1 MPLPPRYVEFPLEDG
16 GSILIETPDLQ
27 EKIQSGFVKSGQS
40 EAAREAALPAS
51 RSFDASVENVRKAA
65 ELLVS
70 KLRTISAPP
79 DEMTVSFGLKASG
92 DLGSLAIG
100 KVGGEANYAVTLK
113 WKKEERK
120 SDEAKAGDK
129 KEETGERKEEA
140 DDKKDESAKKHEAE
154 HKD

>member
-27 EKIQSGFVKSGQS
+27 EKVQSGFVKTGQS
-40 EAAREAALPAS
+40 DLAREAALPAS

-100 KVGGEANYAVTLK
+100 KVGGESNYAVTLK

-120 SDEAKAGDK
+120 SDEAKAGEKKEEGGDK
-129 KEETGERKEEA
+129 KEEA
-140 DDKKDESAKKHEAE
+140 AKKDESE